1 MPSNSPSNEK
11 MDSTIKEALSRG
23 KRVGLAVKPFEDE
36 VTDFTPLAAAVQEA
50 AAIVVA
56 LEEKEATMDVD
67 DTAPTTGK
75 DQEREKMARAT
86 EALSNRMVAYALIK
100 GDLKLKQQF
109 SLSYTD
115 VRFGDADADVN
126 DVREL
131 VKLAQALP
139 EKVQLDYKI
148 TDALIKAPEDAAKA
162 FEDATD
168 EQTTTKADA
177 RLARLSAPELVTQL
191 RRQLEIIRRL
201 LTGMKSE
208 GGRWA
213 DFYTAFRD
221 ANKVRQE
228 AAERQ
233 VPQAPRVVKRI
244 NHHRQDASIQ
254 RLDKQNYGPAYELE
268 IKNVSPSD
276 LLLWMGFEKNPAPT
290 GTAPATAFRCPA
302 GKTTTMR
309 RDALG
314 EELAR
319 YLTGKF
325 VEVAGGEVR
334 IRVRRV
340 VE

>member
-1 MPSNSPSNEK
+1 
-11 MDSTIKEALSRG
+11 MDSAIKEALSRG
-23 KRVGLAVKPFEDE
+23 KRVGVAVKPFQTEID
-36 VTDFTPLAAAVQEA
+36 DFTPLDAAVTEA

-67 DTAPTTGK
+67 DTAPTAGK
-75 DQEREKMARAT
+75 DQRREEMARKT
-86 EALSNRMVAYALIK
+86 EALSNRMVAYALVK
-100 GDLKLKQQF
+100 GELKLKQQF

-131 VKLAQALP
+131 VKQARALP
-139 EKVQLDYKI
+139 AQMRTDYKI
-148 TDALIKAPEDAAKA
+148 TDALINAPEDAAKA
-162 FEDATD
+162 FEQATE
-168 EQTTTKADA
+168 EQTTTKAEA

-213 DFYTAFRD
+213 DFYAAFRD

-233 VPQAPRVVKRI
+233 VPQAPRIVKKI
-244 NHHRQDASIQ
+244 NHHRQDATIQ

-268 IKNVSPSD
+268 IKNASPSD

-302 GKTTTMR
+302 GKTTTVR

-319 YLTGKF
+319 YLTGQF
-325 VEVAGGEVR
+325 VEAGGGEVR

-340 VE
+340 VQ